1 MTVDKS
7 NQFDVA
13 IVGGGPAGLSAGII
27 AAYKGL
33 KVAIFEG
40 GTWGGLLS
48 TIYPYKHVFNYP
60 GTPKIMA
67 SHLVAEWV
75 RQAADLGVRL
85 IKERVTEITSEK
97 AIITTEDEY
106 KTQVVIIATGM
117 RPSTLGIPGELE
129 FTRKNRGVFPY
140 VTDPELFRDKKVLVV
155 GGGDTAID
163 AVIDAHNVT
172 HELWIAHRKDEFRGA
187 ETRVETLVRQ
197 KMAETLYNTELMEI
211 RGNSEVEEVTL
222 HNNQTKKNWDLAV
235 DRVIIAVGLVPNTEV
250 FDHLGL
256 NMNGH
261 FIVVDAEMRT
271 NIEGIFA
278 AGDIVSVYQLA
289 SVAAAQGALAAH
301 NAYKYIRKPYWA

>member
-1 MTVDKS
+1 MTPNKR

-13 IVGGGPAGLSAGII
+13 VIGGGPAGLSAGII

-33 KVAIFEG
+33 KVAVFEG

-85 IKERVTEITSEK
+85 IKERVTEITNERDV
-97 AIITTEDEY
+97 ITTEDEY
-106 KTQVVIIATGM
+106 KSQVVIIATGM
-117 RPSTLGIPGELE
+117 RPNTLGIPGELE
-129 FTRKNRGVFPY
+129 FSRKNRGVFPY

-155 GGGDTAID
+155 GGGDTAVD
-163 AVIDAHNVT
+163 AVIDAYNVT
-172 HELWIAHRKDEFRGA
+172 HDIWIAHRKDEFRAA
-187 ETRVETLVRQ
+187 ETRVDTIVNEKL
-197 KMAETLYNTELMEI
+197 AEILYNTELVEI

-222 HNNQTKKNWDLAV
+222 RNNQTKKTWDLAV
-235 DRVIIAVGLVPNTEV
+235 DRVIIAVGLVPNNEV
-250 FDHLGL
+250 FNHLGL
-256 NMNGH
+256 KMNGR

-271 NIEGIFA
+271 NIKGIFA
-278 AGDIVSVYQLA
+278 AGDIISVYQLA

>member
-1 MTVDKS
+1 MAINKS

-13 IVGGGPAGLSAGII
+13 IIGGGPAGLSAGII

-33 KVAIFEG
+33 KVATFEG

-117 RPSTLGIPGELE
+117 RPNTLGIPGEIE
-129 FTRKNRGVFPY
+129 FTKKDRGVFPY

-172 HELWIAHRKDEFRGA
+172 QKIWIAHRKDEFRAA
-187 ETRVETLVRQ
+187 ETRVDMVLNE
-197 KMAETLYNTELMEI
+197 KMAEPLFNTEIVEI
-211 RGNSEVEEVTL
+211 RGKSEVEEVTL
-222 HNNQTKKNWDLAV
+222 HNNQTKENWDLDV
-235 DRVIIAVGLVPNTEV
+235 DRVIIAVGLVPNIEV

-256 NMNGH
+256 KMNGR

-271 NIEGIFA
+271 NIEGVFA
-278 AGDIVSVYQLA
+278 AGDIISAYQLA

>member
-1 MTVDKS
+1 MTIDKR
-7 NQFDVA
+7 NQFDVS
-13 IVGGGPAGLSAGII
+13 IIGGGPAGLSAGII

-33 KVAIFEG
+33 RTAVFEG

-48 TIYPYKHVFNYP
+48 TIYPHKQVFNYP

-97 AIITTEDEY
+97 NIITTEDKY
-106 KTQVVIIATGM
+106 KAQVIIIATGM
-117 RPSTLGIPGELE
+117 RPNTLGIPGEIE
-129 FTRKNRGVFPY
+129 FTRKNSGVYPY

-163 AVIDAHNVT
+163 AVIDAHDVAN
-172 HELWIAHRKDEFRGA
+172 EIWIAHRKDEFRAA
-187 ETRVETLVRQ
+187 ETRVDSVIDE
-197 KMAETLYNTELMEI
+197 KMASILYNTELVEI
-211 RGNSEVEEVTL
+211 RGESEVEEVTL
-222 HNNQTKKNWDLAV
+222 QNNETNEKWSLKV
-235 DRVIIAVGLVPNTEV
+235 DRVIIAVGLVPNIEV
-250 FDHLGL
+250 FHNLGL
-256 NMNGH
+256 KMNGK
-261 FIVVDAEMRT
+261 FIVVDTEMRT
-271 NIEGIFA
+271 NIEGVFA
-278 AGDIVSVYQLA
+278 AGDIISVYQLA

>member
-1 MTVDKS
+1 MTTNKS

-13 IVGGGPAGLSAGII
+13 IIGGGPAGLSAGII
-27 AAYKGL
+27 SAYKGL
-33 KVAIFEG
+33 RTAIFEG

-85 IKERVTEITSEK
+85 IKERVTKITNERN
-97 AIITTEDEY
+97 IITTEDEY
-106 KTQVVIIATGM
+106 KSQVVIIATGM
-117 RPSTLGIPGELE
+117 RPNTLGIPGELE
-129 FTRKNRGVFPY
+129 FSRSNRGVFPY

-155 GGGDTAID
+155 GGGDTAVD

-172 HELWIAHRKDEFRGA
+172 HKIWIAHRKDEFRAA
-187 ETRVETLVRQ
+187 ETRVDSLVNE
-197 KMAETLYNTELMEI
+197 KMAEILYNTELVEI

-222 HNNQTKKNWDLAV
+222 RNNQTNETLNLAV
-235 DRVIIAVGLVPNTEV
+235 ERVIIAVGLVPNDEV
-250 FDHLGL
+250 FNHLGL
-256 NMNGH
+256 KMNGR
-261 FIVVDAEMRT
+261 FIVVDHEMRT

-278 AGDIVSVYQLA
+278 AGDIISVYQLA